1 MEAGG
6 GHGTYVLWSCGL
18 ILSVVSWV
26 LVLTSIVSGFKGMKE
41 TDETGIYL
49 PALMLQCLVFLCLT
63 CAGIWGMGG

>member
-1 MEAGG
+1 
-6 GHGTYVLWSCGL
+6 
-18 ILSVVSWV
+18 
-26 LVLTSIVSGFKGMKE
+26 MKE